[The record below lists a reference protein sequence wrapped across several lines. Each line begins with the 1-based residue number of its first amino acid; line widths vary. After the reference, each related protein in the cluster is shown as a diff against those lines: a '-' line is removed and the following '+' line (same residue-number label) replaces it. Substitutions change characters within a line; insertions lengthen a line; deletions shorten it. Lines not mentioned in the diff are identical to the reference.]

1 MKMILSF
8 AIENSSKRRVTTSTS
23 GTIKSPETKHLTP
36 GNRWN
41 YWRFNWLRDARI
53 LPRTSSELLYWFAVV
68 TLAFSRRRTFQKPYM
83 QNFPILDLL
92 FVRKGRARLSCKN
105 ITLQICVK
113 MQLACF
119 LNVLKWW
126 LLIKRNQS
134 EWPDSWVLLAFA
146 FHLARQP
153 LCGNSIAPSSRSCCP
168 FVVLSFFGYLLLV
181 IVHSLFPF
189 QHVAH
194 RNVAPV
200 IDWREKKCT
209 RNASLRARNSGL
221 WPCWAR
227 DFFLKKLDHCVSI
240 FIKQT
245 NCITK

>member
-1 MKMILSF
+1 MMILSF
-8 AIENSSKRRVTTSTS
+8 AIENSSKRRVTISTS
-23 GTIKSPETKHLTP
+23 GTISLPRQSIWLQETDGITEDLTGWETPE
-36 GNRWN
+36 
-41 YWRFNWLRDARI
+41 I

-83 QNFPILDLL
+83 QNFSILDLL

-119 LNVLKWW
+119 FNVLKWW

-153 LCGNSIAPSSRSCCP
+153 LCGNSIAPSSRRHRRLTEERKSAR
-168 FVVLSFFGYLLLV
+168 GMLLYVQGILV
-181 IVHSLFPF
+181 Y
-189 QHVAH
+189 
-194 RNVAPV
+194 
-200 IDWREKKCT
+200 
-209 RNASLRARNSGL
+209 GL
-221 WPCWAR
+221 AEQET
-227 DFFLKKLDHCVSI
+227 F
-240 FIKQT
+240 
-245 NCITK
+245 